1 MILWKNLDKFNN
13 MDGINKKILVSK
25 QLIEEVCG
33 ALVALS
39 MSNNGIEYIDKLC
52 EQLEKEIKDNE

>member
-1 MILWKNLDKFNN
+1 MNLWKNLDKFNN
-13 MDGINKKILVSK
+13 MDGNNEKILVSK

-33 ALVALS
+33 ALIALS

-52 EQLEKEIKDNE
+52 EQLEKEIKENE

>member
-1 MILWKNLDKFNN
+1 
-13 MDGINKKILVSK
+13 MDGNNKKILVSK

-52 EQLEKEIKDNE
+52 EQLEKEIKNNE

>member
-1 MILWKNLDKFNN
+1 MNLWKNLDKFNN
-13 MDGINKKILVSK
+13 MDGNNKKILVSK

-33 ALVALS
+33 ALIALS

-52 EQLEKEIKDNE
+52 EQLEKEIKNNE

>member
-13 MDGINKKILVSK
+13 MDGNNKKILVSK

-52 EQLEKEIKDNE
+52 EQLEKEIIDNE

>member
-1 MILWKNLDKFNN
+1 MGHGNKVLVDK
-13 MDGINKKILVSK
+13 K
-25 QLIEEVCG
+25 LIEEVCG
-33 ALVALS
+33 ALIALS

>member
-13 MDGINKKILVSK
+13 MDGNNKKILVNK